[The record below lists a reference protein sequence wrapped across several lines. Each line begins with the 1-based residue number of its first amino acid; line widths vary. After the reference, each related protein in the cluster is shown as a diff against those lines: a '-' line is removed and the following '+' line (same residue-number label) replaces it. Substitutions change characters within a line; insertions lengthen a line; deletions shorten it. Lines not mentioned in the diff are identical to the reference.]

1 MSEYIDYA
9 RIEAKKYIKRIP
21 DKDPLKQYK
30 KNAMKIAADLSYK
43 TEVFNRIL
51 ESKSEI
57 QIYNALKSGR
67 NVGNDLKFCN
77 VTKNGSSYVAYC

>member
-30 KNAMKIAADLSYK
+30 KNAIKIAVDLSYK
-43 TEVFNRIL
+43 TEVFDMIL

-57 QIYNALKSGR
+57 QIDNALRTGR
-67 NVGNDLKFCN
+67 NVGNEFKFN
-77 VTKNGSSYVAYC
+77 KVTKNGTSFVAYC